1 MCPVDT
7 PFEHIGEFWLPDR
20 ASNRIGGTITYS
32 PGERPKLRLAGSFR
46 ERKEDV
52 QALGSLAPPRPVP
65 FILGKVAGV
74 GRITLYR
81 CRETPATVDL
91 EHDARETWIEA
102 FAVLIGVHCATK
114 EELQVHEFSA
124 RLSHLD
130 EWADMFALDRNR
142 TKYNPTTRTQRIV
155 YQRPEPINGELLD
168 GWRFR
173 AGLEISGPSVA
184 VPQRGINVVTKTCI
198 VLTSPS
204 PCPFEE
210 MIEKADIVSSFIS
223 LAVQQPVYVT
233 DLWVRP
239 HIHESVEPVVA
250 DPVDVVYYTP
260 APASPA
266 RLLTPPHDM
275 LFVLADVRGH
285 LSTHLQCWERSWHS
299 MLPILS
305 LYFSRLYE
313 QRIQLEHRFLSLIQA
328 VEGYHRRRLSKLEAP
343 EEEHA
348 ARIKDI
354 LAAVPERHKTWL
366 RGQLRHSNEPRL
378 DKRLS
383 ELSKKWDTIMRKV
396 ARNRRWV
403 QEAVTIRN
411 NLAHQKEDAEHFS
424 VDQVLTICE
433 RLKLLLD
440 LWLLTE
446 AGFGAAEIRRLVYRY
461 WRRHPPFLAIDAK
474 RMVW

>member
-1 MCPVDT
+1 T
-7 PFEHIGEFWLPDR
+7 
-20 ASNRIGGTITYS
+20 A
-32 PGERPKLRLAGSFR
+32 
-46 ERKEDV
+46 
-52 QALGSLAPPRPVP
+52 
-65 FILGKVAGV
+65 
-74 GRITLYR
+74 
-81 CRETPATVDL
+81 
-91 EHDARETWIEA
+91 
-102 FAVLIGVHCATK
+102 
-114 EELQVHEFSA
+114 
-124 RLSHLD
+124 
-130 EWADMFALDRNR
+130 
-142 TKYNPTTRTQRIV
+142 
-155 YQRPEPINGELLD
+155 
-168 GWRFR
+168 
-173 AGLEISGPSVA
+173 
-184 VPQRGINVVTKTCI
+184 
-198 VLTSPS
+198 PS

-233 DLWVRP
+233 DLRVRP

-260 APASPA
+260 APASPT

-275 LFVLADVRGH
+275 VFVLADVRGH

-313 QRIQLEHRFLSLIQA
+313 QRVHLEHRFLSLIQA
-328 VEGYHRRRLSKLEAP
+328 VEGYHRRRMSKPEVP

-366 RGQLRHSNEPRL
+366 EGQLRYSNEPKL

-383 ELSKKWDTIMRKV
+383 ELCDRWDGIMRKV

-411 NLAHQKEDAEHFS
+411 NLAHQKEDADHFS

-440 LWLLTE
+440 LCLLTE
-446 AGFGAAEIRRLVYRY
+446 AGFAAAEIRRLVYRY

-474 RMVW
+474 RMLW

>member
-1 MCPVDT
+1 
-7 PFEHIGEFWLPDR
+7 
-20 ASNRIGGTITYS
+20 
-32 PGERPKLRLAGSFR
+32 
-46 ERKEDV
+46 
-52 QALGSLAPPRPVP
+52 
-65 FILGKVAGV
+65 
-74 GRITLYR
+74 
-81 CRETPATVDL
+81 
-91 EHDARETWIEA
+91 
-102 FAVLIGVHCATK
+102 
-114 EELQVHEFSA
+114 
-124 RLSHLD
+124 
-130 EWADMFALDRNR
+130 
-142 TKYNPTTRTQRIV
+142 
-155 YQRPEPINGELLD
+155 
-168 GWRFR
+168 
-173 AGLEISGPSVA
+173 
-184 VPQRGINVVTKTCI
+184 
-198 VLTSPS
+198 
-204 PCPFEE
+204 
-210 MIEKADIVSSFIS
+210 
-223 LAVQQPVYVT
+223 
-233 DLWVRP
+233 
-239 HIHESVEPVVA
+239 
-250 DPVDVVYYTP
+250 
-260 APASPA
+260 
-266 RLLTPPHDM
+266 
-275 LFVLADVRGH
+275 
-285 LSTHLQCWERSWHS
+285 